1 LVVKKVCTR
10 THILGQLQQQWVS
23 LAKQN
28 CILLF
33 FPPVWE
39 HSTADWPKSTKSFVS
54 PHFHYYFPFSPIANL
69 KSIQQN
75 FSRRNGRAKKKGGTT
90 HTHRE
95 RNSRAKKNDIPKNT
109 HTHTHIENT
118 HQDESFSSP
127 KHSHSQTEVAVETY
141 KSTRANT
148 ITTRS
153 SGEYKN
159 GRKKRT

>member
-1 LVVKKVCTR
+1 MD
-10 THILGQLQQQWVS
+10 
-23 LAKQN
+23 A
-28 CILLF
+28 
-33 FPPVWE
+33 P
-39 HSTADWPKSTKSFVS
+39 
-54 PHFHYYFPFSPIANL
+54 
-69 KSIQQN
+69 
-75 FSRRNGRAKKKGGTT
+75 KKKGAPHT
-90 HTHRE
+90 HTHRKKLE
-95 RNSRAKKNDIPKNT
+95 SKKNDIPKN
-109 HTHTHIENT
+109 THTHIENT